1 MKTALLLFII
11 CTFANVVLSTI
22 KSVMTI
28 KGGKV
33 SAAIWN
39 ALAFG
44 LYSYIVVLTATA
56 PISTL
61 GKVLVTV
68 GCNLIGVYG
77 VKLFEEKLRKD
88 RLWKVEMTVKN
99 DAYGMTAA
107 AMHGALSEA
116 NIPNNYV
123 EAGNYAIFNCYCAT
137 KTDTENAVTI
147 GADYGAKYFASETTF
162 TP

>member
-1 MKTALLLFII
+1 MLILFIV

-28 KGGKV
+28 KGGKM

-61 GKVLVTV
+61 GKVLVTI
-68 GCNLIGVYG
+68 GCNLVGVYG

-88 RLWKVEMTVKN
+88 RLWKLEMTITN
-99 DAYGMTAA
+99 DSYGFSAS
-107 AMHGALSEA
+107 AMHGALNEA

-123 EAGNYAIFNCYCAT
+123 EAGKYAIFNCFCAT
-137 KTDTENAVTI
+137 KTDTDTALAI
-147 GADYGAKYFASETTF
+147 GAKYGAKSFASETTLA
-162 TP
+162 P

>member
-1 MKTALLLFII
+1 MLILFII

-28 KGGKV
+28 KGGKM

-61 GKVLVTV
+61 GKVLVTI
-68 GCNLIGVYG
+68 GCNLVGVYG

-88 RLWKVEMTVKN
+88 RLWKLEMTIKDN
-99 DAYGMTAA
+99 GFSAA
-107 AMHGALSEA
+107 AMHGALNEA
-116 NIPNNYV
+116 NIPHNYV
-123 EAGNYAIFNCYCAT
+123 KAGSYAVFNCFCAT
-137 KTDTENAVTI
+137 KADTDKALEIGKIYNA
-147 GADYGAKYFASETTF
+147 KSFASETTLA
-162 TP
+162 P

>member
-1 MKTALLLFII
+1 MLYLFII

-33 SAAIWN
+33 NAAIWN

-56 PISTL
+56 GISTF
-61 GKVLVTV
+61 GKVAITM
-68 GCNLIGVYG
+68 GCNLVGVYG

-88 RLWKVEMTVKN
+88 RLWKIEMTVRN
-99 DAYGMTAA
+99 GFAET
-107 AMHGALSEA
+107 MHHDLTLEG
-116 NIPNNYV
+116 IPNNYV
-123 EAGNYAIFNCYCAT
+123 NAGKHTVFNCFCET
-137 KTDTENAVTI
+137 KQDTEKVLRI
-147 GADYGAKYFASETTF
+147 AKAYDAKTFASETTL

>member
-1 MKTALLLFII
+1 MLILFIV
-11 CTFANVVLSTI
+11 CTFANVVLSTV

-33 SAAIWN
+33 NAAIWN

-56 PISTL
+56 DISTF
-61 GKVLVTV
+61 GKVAITM
-68 GCNLIGVYG
+68 GCNLVGVYG
-77 VKLFEEKLRKD
+77 VKLVEEKLRKD
-88 RLWKVEMTVKN
+88 RLWKLEMTIPN
-99 DAYGMTAA
+99 GEYGFAA
-107 AMHGALSEA
+107 PAMHGALNSA

-123 EAGNYAIFNCYCAT
+123 EAGKYAIFNCFCAT
-137 KTDTENAVTI
+137 KADTETAITI
-147 GADYGAKYFASETTF
+147 GAEYGAKFFASETTL

>member
-1 MKTALLLFII
+1 MLILFIV

-28 KGGKV
+28 KGGKIN
-33 SAAIWN
+33 AAIWN

-56 PISTL
+56 DISTF
-61 GKVLVTV
+61 GKVAITM
-68 GCNLIGVYG
+68 GCNLVGVYG

-99 DAYGMTAA
+99 NYGIVAA
-107 AMHGALSEA
+107 AMHGALNEA

-123 EAGNYAIFNCYCAT
+123 EAGSYAIFNCYCAT
-137 KTDTENAVTI
+137 KADTENDVTI
-147 GADYGAKYFASETTF
+147 GAGYGAKYFASETTL

>member
-1 MKTALLLFII
+1 MLYLFII

-33 SAAIWN
+33 NAAIWN

-56 PISTL
+56 DISTF
-61 GKVLVTV
+61 GKVAITM
-68 GCNLIGVYG
+68 GCNLVGVYG

-88 RLWKVEMTVKN
+88 RLWKVEMTVPN
-99 DAYGMTAA
+99 GEYGFAA
-107 AMHGALSEA
+107 SAMHGALNAA

-123 EAGNYAIFNCYCAT
+123 EAGKYAIFNCFCAT
-137 KTDTENAVTI
+137 KADTAKALEI
-147 GADYGAKYFASETTF
+147 GKTFSAKTFASETTL

>member
-68 GCNLIGVYG
+68 GCNLVGVYG
-77 VKLFEEKLRKD
+77 VKLLEEKLRKD
-88 RLWKVEMTVKN
+88 RLWKVEMTVRQENALKMHN
-99 DAYGMTAA
+99 DLTA
-107 AMHGALSEA
+107 A
-116 NIPNNYV
+116 NIPNNYHY
-123 EAGNYAIFNCYCAT
+123 AGKHAIFSCYCAT
-137 KTDTENAVTI
+137 KNDTENAVTI
-147 GADYGAKYFASETTF
+147 GASYGAKYFASETTF
-162 TP
+162 GP

>member
-68 GCNLIGVYG
+68 GCNLVGVYG

-88 RLWKVEMTVKN
+88 RLWKVEMTISN
-99 DAYGMTAA
+99 QDAEGMHDSLTWAA
-107 AMHGALSEA
+107 
-116 NIPNNYV
+116 IPNHYFI
-123 EAGNYAIFNCYCAT
+123 AGKHAVFSCFCES
-137 KTDTENAVTI
+137 KEQTDTALAI
-147 GADYGAKYFASETTF
+147 GKSYHAKAFASETTLA
-162 TP
+162 P

>member
-1 MKTALLLFII
+1 MLILFIV

-33 SAAIWN
+33 YAAIWN

-56 PISTL
+56 DISTL
-61 GKVLVTV
+61 GKVAITM
-68 GCNLIGVYG
+68 GCNLVGVYG
-77 VKLFEEKLRKD
+77 VKLVEEKMRKD
-88 RLWKVEMTVKN
+88 RLWKVEMTVPN
-99 DAYGMTAA
+99 GEYGFAA
-107 AMHGALSEA
+107 SAMHGALNAA

-123 EAGNYAIFNCYCAT
+123 EAGKYAIFNCYCAT
-137 KTDTENAVTI
+137 KADTENAITI
-147 GADYGAKYFASETTF
+147 GADYGAKFFASETTL

>member
-1 MKTALLLFII
+1 MLILFII

-28 KGGKV
+28 KGGKM

-61 GKVLVTV
+61 GKVLVTI
-68 GCNLIGVYG
+68 GCNLVGVYG

-88 RLWKVEMTVKN
+88 RLWKLEMTIKDN
-99 DAYGMTAA
+99 GFSAA
-107 AMHGALSEA
+107 AMHGALNEA

-123 EAGNYAIFNCYCAT
+123 KAGNYAVFNCFCAT
-137 KTDTENAVTI
+137 KADTDKALEVGKIYNA
-147 GADYGAKYFASETTF
+147 KFFASETTLA
-162 TP
+162 P

>member
-33 SAAIWN
+33 NAAIWN

-68 GCNLIGVYG
+68 GCNLVGVYG
-77 VKLFEEKLRKD
+77 VKLVEEKLLKD
-88 RLWKVEMTVKN
+88 RLWKIEMTVRN
-99 DAYGMTAA
+99 GFAET
-107 AMHGALSEA
+107 MHHDLTLEG
-116 NIPNNYV
+116 IPNNYV
-123 EAGNYAIFNCYCAT
+123 NAGKHTVFNCFCET
-137 KTDTENAVTI
+137 KQDTEKVLRI
-147 GADYGAKYFASETTF
+147 AKAYDAKTFASETVLA
-162 TP
+162 P

>member
-1 MKTALLLFII
+1 MMITLFII
-11 CTFANVVLSTI
+11 CTFANVVLSTV

-28 KGGKV
+28 KGGKM

-56 PISTL
+56 PVSTL
-61 GKVLVTV
+61 MKVVITAA
-68 GCNLIGVYG
+68 CNLVGVYG

-99 DAYGMTAA
+99 DYGMVAA
-107 AMHGALSEA
+107 AMHGALNEA

-137 KTDTENAVTI
+137 KADTENAVTI
-147 GADYGAKYFASETTF
+147 GANYGAKYFASETTL

>member
-68 GCNLIGVYG
+68 GCNLVGVYG
-77 VKLFEEKLRKD
+77 VKLFEEKLKKD
-88 RLWKVEMTVKN
+88 RLWKIEMTVRN
-99 DAYGMTAA
+99 GFAET
-107 AMHGALSEA
+107 MHHDLTLEG
-116 NIPNNYV
+116 IPNNYV
-123 EAGNYAIFNCYCAT
+123 NAGKHTVFNCFCET
-137 KTDTENAVTI
+137 KQDTEKVLRI
-147 GADYGAKYFASETTF
+147 AKAYDAKAFASETTLA
-162 TP
+162 P

>member
-1 MKTALLLFII
+1 MLILFIV

-33 SAAIWN
+33 YAAIWN

-56 PISTL
+56 DISTL
-61 GKVLVTV
+61 GKVAITM
-68 GCNLIGVYG
+68 GCNLVGVYG
-77 VKLFEEKLRKD
+77 VKLVEEKMRKD
-88 RLWKVEMTVKN
+88 RLWKVEMTVPN
-99 DAYGMTAA
+99 GEYGFTAS
-107 AMHGALSEA
+107 AMHGALNAA

-123 EAGNYAIFNCYCAT
+123 EAGKYAIFNCYCAT
-137 KTDTENAVTI
+137 KADTETAIAI
-147 GADYGAKYFASETTF
+147 GADYGAKFFASETTL

>member
-1 MKTALLLFII
+1 MLYLFII

-33 SAAIWN
+33 NAAIWN

-56 PISTL
+56 DISTF
-61 GKVLVTV
+61 GKVAITM
-68 GCNLIGVYG
+68 GCNLVGVYG

-88 RLWKVEMTVKN
+88 RLWKVEMTVPN
-99 DAYGMTAA
+99 GEYGFAA
-107 AMHGALSEA
+107 SAMHGALNAA

-123 EAGNYAIFNCYCAT
+123 EAGKYAIFNCYCAT
-137 KTDTENAVTI
+137 KADTETAITI
-147 GADYGAKYFASETTF
+147 GADYGAKFFASETTL

>member
-1 MKTALLLFII
+1 MLILFIV

-33 SAAIWN
+33 NAAIWN

-56 PISTL
+56 DISTL
-61 GKVLVTV
+61 GKVAITM
-68 GCNLIGVYG
+68 GCNLVGVYG
-77 VKLFEEKLRKD
+77 VKLVEEKMRKD
-88 RLWKVEMTVKN
+88 RLWKVEMTVPN
-99 DAYGMTAA
+99 GEYGFAA
-107 AMHGALSEA
+107 SAMHGALNAA

-123 EAGNYAIFNCYCAT
+123 EAGKYAIFNCYCAT
-137 KTDTENAVTI
+137 KADTETAITI
-147 GADYGAKYFASETTF
+147 GADYGAKFFASETTL

>member
-1 MKTALLLFII
+1 MLILFIV

-33 SAAIWN
+33 YAAIWN

-56 PISTL
+56 DISTL
-61 GKVLVTV
+61 GKVAITM
-68 GCNLIGVYG
+68 GCNLVGVYG
-77 VKLFEEKLRKD
+77 VKLVEEKMRKD
-88 RLWKVEMTVKN
+88 RLWKVEMTVPN
-99 DAYGMTAA
+99 GEYGFVAP
-107 AMHGALSEA
+107 AMHGALNAA

-123 EAGNYAIFNCYCAT
+123 EAGKYAIFNCYCAT
-137 KTDTENAVTI
+137 KADTETAITI
-147 GADYGAKYFASETTF
+147 GADYGAKFFASETTL

>member
-68 GCNLIGVYG
+68 GCNLVGVYG

-88 RLWKVEMTVKN
+88 RLWKVEMTVPN
-99 DAYGMTAA
+99 DYGFVAP
-107 AMHGALSEA
+107 AMHGALNGA

-123 EAGNYAIFNCYCAT
+123 EAGKYAIFNCYCAT
-137 KTDTENAVTI
+137 KADTETAITI
-147 GADYGAKYFASETTF
+147 GADYGAKFFASETTL

>member
-1 MKTALLLFII
+1 MLILFIV

-33 SAAIWN
+33 YAAIWN

-56 PISTL
+56 DISTL
-61 GKVLVTV
+61 GKVAITM
-68 GCNLIGVYG
+68 GCNLVGVYG
-77 VKLFEEKLRKD
+77 VKLVEEKMRKD
-88 RLWKVEMTVKN
+88 RLWKVEMTVPN
-99 DAYGMTAA
+99 GEYGFTAS
-107 AMHGALSEA
+107 AMHGALNAA

-123 EAGNYAIFNCYCAT
+123 EAGKYAIFNCYCAT
-137 KTDTENAVTI
+137 KADTETAITI
-147 GADYGAKYFASETTF
+147 GADYGAKFFASETTL

>member
-1 MKTALLLFII
+1 MLILFIV

-33 SAAIWN
+33 YAAIWN

-56 PISTL
+56 DISTL
-61 GKVLVTV
+61 GKVAITM
-68 GCNLIGVYG
+68 GCNLVGVYG
-77 VKLFEEKLRKD
+77 VKLVEEKMRKD
-88 RLWKVEMTVKN
+88 RLWKVEMTVPN
-99 DAYGMTAA
+99 GEYGFAA
-107 AMHGALSEA
+107 SAMHGALNAA

-123 EAGNYAIFNCYCAT
+123 EAGKYAIFNCYCAT
-137 KTDTENAVTI
+137 KADTETAITI
-147 GADYGAKYFASETTF
+147 GADYGAKFFASETTLA
-162 TP
+162 P

>member
-1 MKTALLLFII
+1 MLWLFIL
-11 CTFANVVLSTI
+11 CTFTNVVLSTV

-33 SAAIWN
+33 SAAVWN

-61 GKVLVTV
+61 GKVLVTI
-68 GCNLIGVYG
+68 GCNLVGVYG
-77 VKLFEEKLRKD
+77 VKLAEEKMRKD
-88 RLWKVEMTVKN
+88 RLWKIEMTVKN
-99 DAYGMTAA
+99 DYGIVAA
-107 AMHGALSEA
+107 AMHGALNEA

-123 EAGNYAIFNCYCAT
+123 EAGNYAIFNCFCAT
-137 KTDTENAVTI
+137 KADTEKVLEI
-147 GADYGAKYFASETTF
+147 GKPYGAKTFASETTL

>member
-1 MKTALLLFII
+1 MLILFII

-28 KGGKV
+28 KGGKM

-68 GCNLIGVYG
+68 GCNLVGVYG

-99 DAYGMTAA
+99 DYGMVAA
-107 AMHGALSEA
+107 AMHGALNEA

-123 EAGNYAIFNCYCAT
+123 EAGNYAIFNCFCAT
-137 KTDTENAVTI
+137 KADTDKALEVGKIYNA
-147 GADYGAKYFASETTF
+147 KSFASETTLA
-162 TP
+162 P

>member
-1 MKTALLLFII
+1 MLILFIV

-22 KSVMTI
+22 KSVMTV

-33 SAAIWN
+33 YAAIWN

-56 PISTL
+56 DISTL
-61 GKVLVTV
+61 GKVAITM
-68 GCNLIGVYG
+68 GCNLVGVYG
-77 VKLFEEKLRKD
+77 VKLVEEKMRKD
-88 RLWKVEMTVKN
+88 RLWKVEMTVPN
-99 DAYGMTAA
+99 GEYGFAA
-107 AMHGALSEA
+107 SAMHGALNAA

-123 EAGNYAIFNCYCAT
+123 EAGKYAIFNCYCAT
-137 KTDTENAVTI
+137 KADTETAITI
-147 GADYGAKYFASETTF
+147 GADYGAKFFASETTL

>member
-1 MKTALLLFII
+1 MLVLFIV

-33 SAAIWN
+33 YAAIWN

-56 PISTL
+56 DISTL
-61 GKVLVTV
+61 GKVAITM
-68 GCNLIGVYG
+68 GCNLVGVYG
-77 VKLFEEKLRKD
+77 VKLVEEKMRKD
-88 RLWKVEMTVKN
+88 RLWKVEMTVPN
-99 DAYGMTAA
+99 GEYGFVAS
-107 AMHGALSEA
+107 AMHGALNAA

-123 EAGNYAIFNCYCAT
+123 EAGKYAIFNCYCAT
-137 KTDTENAVTI
+137 KTDTETAITI
-147 GADYGAKYFASETTF
+147 GADYGAKFFASETTL

>member
-1 MKTALLLFII
+1 MLILFIV

-33 SAAIWN
+33 YAAIWN

-56 PISTL
+56 DISTL
-61 GKVLVTV
+61 GKVAITM
-68 GCNLIGVYG
+68 GCNLVGVYG
-77 VKLFEEKLRKD
+77 VKLVEEKMRKD
-88 RLWKVEMTVKN
+88 RLWKVEMTVPN
-99 DAYGMTAA
+99 GEYGFAA
-107 AMHGALSEA
+107 SAMHGALNAA

-123 EAGNYAIFNCYCAT
+123 EAGKYAIFNCYCAT
-137 KTDTENAVTI
+137 KADTETAITI
-147 GADYGAKYFASETTF
+147 GADYGAKFFASETTL